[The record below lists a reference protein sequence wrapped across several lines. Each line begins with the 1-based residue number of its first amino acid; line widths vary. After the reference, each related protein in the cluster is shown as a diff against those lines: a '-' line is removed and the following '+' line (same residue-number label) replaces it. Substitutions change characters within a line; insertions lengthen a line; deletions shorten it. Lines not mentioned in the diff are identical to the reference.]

1 MIGGDF
7 NTPCLEAGAHAGI
20 SVLAKPE
27 NGILDSDDF
36 GCLVQGLDLVVLNT
50 YQQATPCHTYQWD
63 QQKSQ
68 IDFWMVRRLHSGG
81 AAKQA
86 RPLHHFVVGRWRG
99 GPRHMPVHAQVMY
112 HCQPWEHHRVQHEP
126 RKVEVDRH
134 AIQAA
139 LSTEGDSRV
148 AQFRAQVHQLTEC
161 TVSTVSRIEDLQ
173 AGIHSV
179 ACKIFPKHP
188 PQRLSNPGKMEP

>member
-1 MIGGDF
+1 
-7 NTPCLEAGAHAGI
+7 
-20 SVLAKPE
+20 
-27 NGILDSDDF
+27 
-36 GCLVQGLDLVVLNT
+36 
-50 YQQATPCHTYQWD
+50 
-63 QQKSQ
+63 
-68 IDFWMVRRLHSGG
+68 
-81 AAKQA
+81 
-86 RPLHHFVVGRWRG
+86 
-99 GPRHMPVHAQVMY
+99 MPVHAQVMY
-112 HCQPWEHHRVQHEP
+112 HWQPWEHHRVQHEP